1 MHQTR
6 ASIGSTISQA
16 ISGDMLAWLMVQS
29 PAEGLPCAGKC
40 KVNSSNVFA
49 GGWRLQV
56 SRGAKITSHGNRGV
70 LLQRLW
76 RRRGLFKFLAQAPLS
91 WPAHLAYSTVNNL
104 PIHSRQLTT
113 KHTYP
118 SKPLLSKSGDETSHE
133 NASSPAQESQD
144 REEDPGQTVRT
155 PKILPPLTAE
165 VLTIILC
172 SSQRIQTGN
181 KVIKPK
187 KAVLV
192 RANTIHKKHTAGLQA
207 VTEKTLAGRAGHL
220 ELLRGGKKDR
230 KQSIAGKPT
239 GGKAPKEEKKG

>member
-1 MHQTR
+1 MP
-6 ASIGSTISQA
+6 QA
-16 ISGDMLAWLMVQS
+16 QLKKAKTEKKI
-29 PAEGLPCAGKC
+29 PAKPY
-40 KVNSSNVFA
+40 VPNSSTTDK
-49 GGWRLQV
+49 Q
-56 SRGAKITSHGNRGV
+56 
-70 LLQRLW
+70 
-76 RRRGLFKFLAQAPLS
+76 
-91 WPAHLAYSTVNNL
+91 PA
-104 PIHSRQLTT
+104 
-113 KHTYP
+113 
-118 SKPLLSKSGDETSHE
+118 
-133 NASSPAQESQD
+133 
-144 REEDPGQTVRT
+144 
-155 PKILPPLTAE
+155 AE
-165 VLTIILC
+165 VLTVR